1 MWPARSAS
9 RSPPARAR
17 LAAVRTAGAAS
28 AAAGRRN
35 MSGHGSPEEIFQQ
48 KGAETLPDARA
59 ACALAPV
66 GAVGP

>member
-1 MWPARSAS
+1 
-9 RSPPARAR
+9 
-17 LAAVRTAGAAS
+17 
-28 AAAGRRN
+28 